1 VWPKEEGGGG
11 TINVWTAFTEANE
24 QNGCLLFV
32 PGTHREMH
40 FDESKGMTFDPER
53 NRNVLKG
60 DVPRGFT
67 GYDYREL
74 QKDPHWKPD
83 ESRAICMVMKP
94 GEFIMFRSTL
104 LHASKPNSTKDSP
117 RLGYVARY
125 VPSRVKVYPDTDVV
139 SEFGGEISLRNYGT
153 VVVAGSN
160 VEPTNR
166 VRTENLRGQ
175 RFSRLE

>member
-53 NRNVLKG
+53 NRNVPEG
-60 DVPRGFT
+60 RRPARVHR
-67 GYDYREL
+67 YDYREL

-83 ESRAICMVMKP
+83 ES
-94 GEFIMFRSTL
+94 GRS
-104 LHASKPNSTKDSP
+104 AW
-117 RLGYVARY
+117 
-125 VPSRVKVYPDTDVV
+125 
-139 SEFGGEISLRNYGT
+139 
-153 VVVAGSN
+153 
-160 VEPTNR
+160 
-166 VRTENLRGQ
+166 
-175 RFSRLE
+175 